1 MKHRWMD
8 VVKRSKDAISNSPKS
23 DSKKQQTQ
31 QQQQWPSLAQPF
43 GSARTLIPRS
53 QSMIDVIAASIG
65 PNCEFSAV
73 SNVENPAFFHYDER
87 CKSVGGACS
96 VASVLENVVLQGGV
110 HHTYM
115 NVLTFMGCPLRV
127 DSCCYSMSVQWFRA
141 FGGHDDFQVI
151 PGTLLLAAAGG
162 GEKCLFERLTGCHY
176 FTIVGA
182 CDEFFTA
189 TADDIGARILAK
201 VMIEDEDVV
210 KTKMLEYGPI
220 KEDPEVR
227 SKVEM
232 YLERKSVL
240 FMVWCTLSSLPW
252 KFDSQG

>member
-1 MKHRWMD
+1 MD
-8 VVKRSKDAISNSPKS
+8 VVKRGKDAISNSPKS

-31 QQQQWPSLAQPF
+31 QQQQAHQQWPSLAQPF
-43 GSARTLIPRS
+43 GAARTLIPRS

-73 SNVENPAFFHYDER
+73 SDLENPAFFHCDER
-87 CKSVGGACS
+87 CKSVDGACS

-115 NVLTFMGCPLRV
+115 NVLTYMGCPLRV

-151 PGTLLLAAAGG
+151 PGTLLFAGGG
-162 GEKCLFERLTGCHY
+162 GEKCLFRRLICCHY
-176 FTIVGA
+176 FMIVGA

-240 FMVWCTLSSLPW
+240 FMVRCTLSNLSW